1 MKGLPRPERG
11 GSLFCFPPRVSS
23 LFEREDDGL
32 AICYNSIIPYILPF
46 ATPSGQTRSVVC
58 QERP

>member
-1 MKGLPRPERG
+1 MRGLPPPERG
-11 GSLFCFPPRVSS
+11 WSLFCFLLGSHS

-46 ATPSGQTRSVVC
+46 ATPLRQTRSVVC
-58 QERP
+58 